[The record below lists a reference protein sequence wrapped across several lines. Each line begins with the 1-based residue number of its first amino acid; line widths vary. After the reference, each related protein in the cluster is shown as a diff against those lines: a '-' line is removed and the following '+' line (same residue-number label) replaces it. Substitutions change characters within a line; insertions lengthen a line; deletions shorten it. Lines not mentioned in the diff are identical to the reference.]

1 MGHSARPRD
10 DTTQDKEK
18 KEGRSRFTGMGP
30 FMLVWSGQA
39 VSLVGNSV
47 LRFTFVFETWSA
59 TGRATA
65 LTTLSLCALLP
76 QVLFSPLAGAL
87 VDRID
92 RRTALQLADAGGLS
106 VVALLSVLYFS
117 GGLHTWEVYAAVTLL
132 GSAAAF
138 QFPALGAA
146 VPLLVQKD
154 QLQRAN
160 GLLASAKS
168 TAEVGG
174 PALGGLLVAF
184 SGMGFILAADLLS
197 FAVALTTVRIA
208 PMHGDTSGR
217 GKAHGPRKR
226 LLAEAVE
233 GTRFLFRIPSL
244 RDVILTFCL
253 VNLVMVFGFAA
264 VQPMVLARSGGETS
278 ALASVNTA
286 IGVGGITGGLLMAA
300 WSGPRKRARGMLL
313 GIIGMCLSAQVAMA
327 LAGGVV
333 GWCAAIL
340 VGAAL
345 MPMVNAVMQALV
357 QTKVP
362 QEWHG
367 RVFGAVMFLSQIS
380 VPLATAVSGPLAD
393 HVFEPQAAAGTGIFV
408 VLGPLVGDGAGS
420 GMAAMLLIA
429 GLSGITVAT
438 LGMSRSTV
446 REIDTLLPDIDR
458 EAGTDNTHARAG
470 ESRTDDRSDTGAG
483 GDAASADSGP
493 PRDPGGIDASAR
505 PDDPQSPEYPQNPE
519 NPENP
524 ENRELVEG

>member
-1 MGHSARPRD
+1 MADVARSQD
-10 DTTQDKEK
+10 DTAHDG
-18 KEGRSRFTGMGP
+18 GRTGRFTGMGP

-39 VSLVGNSV
+39 ISLVGNSV
-47 LRFTFVFETWSA
+47 LRFAFVFETWSA

-76 QVLFSPLAGAL
+76 QVLLSPLAGAF
-87 VDRID
+87 VDRVR
-92 RRTALQLADAGGLS
+92 RRTALQLADGGGLLIVALLGVLHFTGGLS
-106 VVALLSVLYFS
+106 
-117 GGLHTWEVYAAVTLL
+117 TWEVYGAVMLL
-132 GSAAAF
+132 GCAAAF

-146 VPLLVQKD
+146 VPLLVDKN

-160 GLLASAKS
+160 SLLASAKS
-168 TAEVGG
+168 TADVGG

-184 SGMGFILAADLLS
+184 SGLGFIIVADLVSFALALAAIR
-197 FAVALTTVRIA
+197 VVR
-208 PMHGDTSGR
+208 MRGDTGPGAKAGGPR
-217 GKAHGPRKR
+217 GK
-226 LLAEAVE
+226 LVAEAVE
-233 GTRFLFRIPSL
+233 GMRFLFRLPSL
-244 RDVILTFCL
+244 RDLLLAFCF

-286 IGVGGITGGLLMAA
+286 IGVGGVAGGLLMAA
-300 WSGPRKRARGMLL
+300 WSGPKNRARGMLL

-345 MPMVNAVMQALV
+345 MPMINGTMQAIV

-367 RVFGAVMFLSQIS
+367 RVFGAVMFLSQLS

-393 HVFEPQAAAGTGIFV
+393 HVFEPQAADGAGIFV
-408 VLGPLVGDGAGS
+408 VLGPVLGDGPGS

-429 GLSGITVAT
+429 GLCGITVAV
-438 LGMSRSTV
+438 LGMSRRTV
-446 REIDTLLPDIDR
+446 REIDTLLPD
-458 EAGTDNTHARAG
+458 AA
-470 ESRTDDRSDTGAG
+470 DDSP
-483 GDAASADSGP
+483 DADV
-493 PRDPGGIDASAR
+493 DDSAR
-505 PDDPQSPEYPQNPE
+505 PGDPEAAENTDKPDNPE
-519 NPENP
+519 NKA
-524 ENRELVEG
+524 LVEG

>member
-1 MGHSARPRD
+1 MADAARSQD
-10 DTTQDKEK
+10 DTAHDGGR
-18 KEGRSRFTGMGP
+18 EGRFTGMGP

-47 LRFTFVFETWSA
+47 LRFAFVFETWSA

-76 QVLFSPLAGAL
+76 QVLLSPLAGAL
-87 VDRID
+87 VDRLR
-92 RRTALQLADAGGLS
+92 RRTALQLADGGGLLIVALLGVLHFTGGLS
-106 VVALLSVLYFS
+106 
-117 GGLHTWEVYAAVTLL
+117 TWEVYGAVMLL
-132 GSAAAF
+132 GCAAAF

-146 VPLLVQKD
+146 VPLLVDKS

-160 GLLASAKS
+160 SLLASAKS
-168 TAEVGG
+168 TADVGG

-184 SGMGFILAADLLS
+184 SGLGFIIVADLVSFALALAAIR
-197 FAVALTTVRIA
+197 VVRM
-208 PMHGDTSGR
+208 PGDTGP
-217 GKAHGPRKR
+217 GKPAAGGPRTR
-226 LLAEAVE
+226 LLTEAAE
-233 GTRFLFRIPSL
+233 GMRFLFRYPSL
-244 RDVILTFCL
+244 RDLMLAFCL

-264 VQPMVLARSGGETS
+264 VQPMVLARSGGETA

-286 IGVGGITGGLLMAA
+286 IGIGGVAGGLLMAA
-300 WSGPRKRARGMLL
+300 WSGPRNRARGMLL

-345 MPMVNAVMQALV
+345 MPMINGVMQAIV

-393 HVFEPQAAAGTGIFV
+393 HVFEPRAAAGTGIFV
-408 VLGPLVGDGAGS
+408 VLGPLVGDGPGS

-429 GLSGITVAT
+429 GLCGITVAV
-438 LGMSRSTV
+438 LCMSRRTV
-446 REIDTLLPDIDR
+446 RDIDSLLPDATPDTVD
-458 EAGTDNTHARAG
+458 ENVDESGSGT
-470 ESRTDDRSDTGAG
+470 ESE
-483 GDAASADSGP
+483 ADSDLVPDSGRP
-493 PRDPGGIDASAR
+493 GDPETPENHGK
-505 PDDPQSPEYPQNPE
+505 PDNPE
-519 NPENP
+519 NK
-524 ENRELVEG
+524 ELVEG

>member
-1 MGHSARPRD
+1 MADAARSQD
-10 DTTQDKEK
+10 DTAHDGENRT
-18 KEGRSRFTGMGP
+18 GRLSGMGP

-47 LRFTFVFETWSA
+47 LRFAFVFETWSA

-76 QVLFSPLAGAL
+76 QVLLSPLAGAF
-87 VDRID
+87 VDRIR
-92 RRTALQLADAGGLS
+92 RRTALQLADTGGLLIVALLAVLHFTGGLS
-106 VVALLSVLYFS
+106 
-117 GGLHTWEVYAAVTLL
+117 TWEVYGAVMLL
-132 GSAAAF
+132 GCAAAF

-146 VPLLVQKD
+146 VPLLVEKR

-160 GLLASAKS
+160 SLLASAKS
-168 TAEVGG
+168 TADVGG

-184 SGMGFILAADLLS
+184 SGLGFILVADLVSFALALAAIRVVRMRGDDGPGKKAAD
-197 FAVALTTVRIA
+197 
-208 PMHGDTSGR
+208 
-217 GKAHGPRKR
+217 GPRKR
-226 LLAEAVE
+226 LVAEAVE
-233 GTRFLFRIPSL
+233 GMRFLFRYPSL
-244 RDVILTFCL
+244 RDLMLAFCF

-286 IGVGGITGGLLMAA
+286 IGVGGVAGGVLMAA
-300 WSGPRKRARGMLL
+300 WSGPRNRARGMLL

-327 LAGGVV
+327 LVGGVV

-345 MPMVNAVMQALV
+345 MPMINGTMQAIV
-357 QTKVP
+357 QTKVE

-393 HVFEPQAAAGTGIFV
+393 HVFEPRAADGSGIFV
-408 VLGPLVGDGAGS
+408 VLGPLVGDGPGS

-429 GLSGITVAT
+429 GLCGIAVAVV
-438 LGMSRSTV
+438 GMSRRTV
-446 REIDTLLPDIDR
+446 REIDSLLPDV
-458 EAGTDNTHARAG
+458 ATDNN
-470 ESRTDDRSDTGAG
+470 
-483 GDAASADSGP
+483 
-493 PRDPGGIDASAR
+493 PG
-505 PDDPQSPEYPQNPE
+505 NK
-519 NPENP
+519 
-524 ENRELVEG
+524 ELVEG

>member
-1 MGHSARPRD
+1 MADAARSQD
-10 DTTQDKEK
+10 DTAHDGGKT
-18 KEGRSRFTGMGP
+18 GRFTGMGP

-47 LRFTFVFETWSA
+47 LRFAFVFETWSA

-76 QVLFSPLAGAL
+76 QVLLSPLAGAF
-87 VDRID
+87 VDRVS
-92 RRTALQLADAGGLS
+92 RRTALQLADGGGLL
-106 VVALLSVLYFS
+106 VVALLAVLHFT
-117 GGLHTWEVYAAVTLL
+117 GGLHTREVYGAVMLL
-132 GSAAAF
+132 GGAAAF

-146 VPLLVQKD
+146 VPLLVDKR

-160 GLLASAKS
+160 SLLASAKS
-168 TAEVGG
+168 TADVGG

-184 SGMGFILAADLLS
+184 SGIGFILVADLVS
-197 FAVALTTVRIA
+197 FALALAAIRVVR
-208 PMHGDTSGR
+208 MRGDNGPAA
-217 GKAHGPRKR
+217 KAAGGPRKK
-226 LLAEAVE
+226 LVAEAVE
-233 GTRFLFRIPSL
+233 GMRFLFRFPSL
-244 RDVILTFCL
+244 RDLMLAFCF

-286 IGVGGITGGLLMAA
+286 IGVGGVAGGLLMAA
-300 WSGPRKRARGMLL
+300 WSGPRNRARGMLL

-327 LAGGVV
+327 LAGEVV

-345 MPMVNAVMQALV
+345 MPMINGTMQAIV

-367 RVFGAVMFLSQIS
+367 RVFGAVMFLSQLS

-393 HVFEPQAAAGTGIFV
+393 HVFEPQAADGAGIFV
-408 VLGPLVGDGAGS
+408 VLGPLLGDGPGS

-429 GLSGITVAT
+429 GLCGITVAV
-438 LGMSRSTV
+438 LSMSRRTV
-446 REIDTLLPDIDR
+446 REIDSLLPDVADDSA
-458 EAGTDNTHARAG
+458 EPTDG
-470 ESRTDDRSDTGAG
+470 DD
-483 GDAASADSGP
+483 
-493 PRDPGGIDASAR
+493 SAR
-505 PDDPQSPEYPQNPE
+505 PGDPEAPQSTDKPDNPE
-519 NPENP
+519 NKA
-524 ENRELVEG
+524 LVEG

>member
-1 MGHSARPRD
+1 MADAARSHN
-10 DTTQDKEK
+10 DTAHDGGKT
-18 KEGRSRFTGMGP
+18 GRFTGMGP

-39 VSLVGNSV
+39 ISLVGNSV
-47 LRFTFVFETWSA
+47 LRFAFVFETWSA

-76 QVLFSPLAGAL
+76 QVLLSPLAGAF
-87 VDRID
+87 VDRVR
-92 RRTALQLADAGGLS
+92 RRTALQLADGGGLLI
-106 VVALLSVLYFS
+106 VALLGVLHFT
-117 GGLHTWEVYAAVTLL
+117 GGLHTWEVYGAVMLL
-132 GSAAAF
+132 GCAAAF

-146 VPLLVQKD
+146 VPLLVDKR

-160 GLLASAKS
+160 SLLASAKS
-168 TAEVGG
+168 TADVGG

-184 SGMGFILAADLLS
+184 SGLGFILVADLVS
-197 FAVALTTVRIA
+197 FALALVAIRVVRLR
-208 PMHGDTSGR
+208 GDGGAAKPKGGAR
-217 GKAHGPRKR
+217 GK
-226 LLAEAVE
+226 LVAEAVE
-233 GTRFLFRIPSL
+233 GMRFLFRFPSL
-244 RDVILTFCL
+244 RDLMLAFCF

-286 IGVGGITGGLLMAA
+286 IGVGGVVGGLLMAA
-300 WSGPRKRARGMLL
+300 WSGPRNRARGMLL

-327 LAGGVV
+327 LVGGVV

-345 MPMVNAVMQALV
+345 MPMINGTMQAIV
-357 QTKVP
+357 QTKVD

-408 VLGPLVGDGAGS
+408 VLGPLLGDGPGS

-429 GLSGITVAT
+429 GLCGITVAVV
-438 LGMSRSTV
+438 GMSRRTV
-446 REIDTLLPDIDR
+446 RDIDALLPD
-458 EAGTDNTHARAG
+458 ATTDTA
-470 ESRTDDRSDTGAG
+470 DD
-483 GDAASADSGP
+483 
-493 PRDPGGIDASAR
+493 
-505 PDDPQSPEYPQNPE
+505 
-519 NPENP
+519 NP

>member
-1 MGHSARPRD
+1 MADAARSQD
-10 DTTQDKEK
+10 DTAHDGGKT
-18 KEGRSRFTGMGP
+18 GRFTGMGP

-47 LRFTFVFETWSA
+47 LRFAFVFETWSA

-76 QVLFSPLAGAL
+76 QVLLSPLAGAF
-87 VDRID
+87 VDRVS
-92 RRTALQLADAGGLS
+92 RRTALQLADGGGLL
-106 VVALLSVLYFS
+106 VVALLAVLHFT
-117 GGLHTWEVYAAVTLL
+117 GGLHTWEVYEAVMLL
-132 GSAAAF
+132 GGAAAF

-146 VPLLVQKD
+146 VPLLVDKR

-160 GLLASAKS
+160 SLLASAKS
-168 TAEVGG
+168 TADVGG

-184 SGMGFILAADLLS
+184 SGIGFILVADLVS
-197 FAVALTTVRIA
+197 FALALAAIRVVR
-208 PMHGDTSGR
+208 MKGDNGPTA
-217 GKAHGPRKR
+217 KAAGGPRKK
-226 LLAEAVE
+226 LIAEAVE
-233 GTRFLFRIPSL
+233 GMRFLFRFPSL
-244 RDVILTFCL
+244 RDLMLAFCF

-286 IGVGGITGGLLMAA
+286 IGVGGVAGGLLMAA
-300 WSGPRKRARGMLL
+300 WSGPRNRARGMLL

-345 MPMVNAVMQALV
+345 MPMINGTMQAIV

-367 RVFGAVMFLSQIS
+367 RVFGAVVFLSQLS

-393 HVFEPQAAAGTGIFV
+393 HVFEPQAADGAGIFV
-408 VLGPLVGDGAGS
+408 VLGPLLGDGPGS

-429 GLSGITVAT
+429 GLCGITVAA
-438 LGMSRSTV
+438 LSMSQRTV
-446 REIDTLLPDIDR
+446 REIDSLLPDV
-458 EAGTDNTHARAG
+458 
-470 ESRTDDRSDTGAG
+470 TDD
-483 GDAASADSGP
+483 SAEPTD
-493 PRDPGGIDASAR
+493 DDSAR
-505 PDDPQSPEYPQNPE
+505 PGDPGAPGSTDKPDNPE
-519 NPENP
+519 NKA
-524 ENRELVEG
+524 LVEG

>member
-1 MGHSARPRD
+1 MADSARPTDR
-10 DTTQDKEK
+10 TAP
-18 KEGRSRFTGMGP
+18 GRFTGMGS

-76 QVLFSPLAGAL
+76 QVLLSPLAGAF
-87 VDRID
+87 VDRVN
-92 RRTALQLADAGGLS
+92 RRTALQLADGGGLLI
-106 VVALLSVLYFS
+106 VALLSVLHFTV
-117 GGLHTWEVYAAVTLL
+117 GLHTWEVYAAVMLL
-132 GSAAAF
+132 GCAASF

-146 VPLLVQKD
+146 VPLLVRRKE

-168 TAEVGG
+168 TADVGG
-174 PALGGLLVAF
+174 PALGGLLVAY
-184 SGMGFILAADLLS
+184 SGLGFILVADLIS
-197 FAVALTTVRIA
+197 FAVALVAIRVVRL
-208 PMHGDTSGR
+208 HGDPAPAR
-217 GKAHGPRKR
+217 GKGGPRKR
-226 LLAEAVE
+226 LVAEAVE
-233 GTRFLFRIPSL
+233 GMRYLFRLPSL
-244 RDVILTFCL
+244 RDLLLAFCV

-264 VQPMVLARSGGETS
+264 VQPMVLARSGGDTS

-286 IGVGGITGGLLMAA
+286 IGVGGLAGGLLMAA
-300 WSGPRKRARGMLL
+300 WSGPKKRARGMMA

-327 LAGGVV
+327 LAGNVV

-345 MPMVNAVMQALV
+345 MPMVNGVMQALV

-393 HVFEPQAAAGTGIFV
+393 HVFEPRAAAGDGVFV
-408 VLGPLVGDGAGS
+408 VLGPLLGDGPGS
-420 GMAAMLLIA
+420 GMAAMLLLA
-429 GLSGITVAT
+429 GLCGVGVAV
-438 LGMSRSTV
+438 LGMTRRTV
-446 REIDTLLPDIDR
+446 REIDTLLPDVDTER
-458 EAGTDNTHARAG
+458 SAPGGDDESPGDTASPEAATP
-470 ESRTDDRSDTGAG
+470 DDR
-483 GDAASADSGP
+483 
-493 PRDPGGIDASAR
+493 PRPTK
-505 PDDPQSPEYPQNPE
+505 
-519 NPENP
+519 
-524 ENRELVEG
+524 ELVED